1 MLVLNNHNYASFKT
15 ILFQRLSVILTD
27 AIFAYGSYRCSQIFR
42 KSWKSQAVLPLLLLT
57 NVGLLLVD
65 HIHFQYNGIMFG
77 FLLLSCANL
86 FQANYLS
93 GAFWFLVLL
102 NFKHI
107 YLYIA
112 PAYFIYLLRNYCI
125 TSRNL
130 SIKNVITGF
139 SVRNTIYLGSTVILV
154 FAVTFVP
161 FVGHINQVMSRLFP
175 FKRGLCH
182 AYWAPNFWA
191 IYNVADKVLFMLGKK
206 IGLAVS
212 EEVAAM
218 TGGLVQEFSH
228 AVLPSITPLA
238 TMLITIVFMLPALM
252 KLWFAGNNPVQ
263 FVRCIILCA
272 LTSFMFGWH
281 VHEKA
286 ILMAI
291 IPFSIISIMESGDA
305 KVFLILSTV
314 GQYSLLPLL
323 FPQALLLIKLILY
336 VLYCS
341 YAFYSMSNLY
351 PFYVCKFN
359 LPLLNM
365 LESMYIFGL
374 IPLFLYDHF
383 LHYSITLR
391 TYPFLPLLLT
401 SVYCSIGI
409 VYSWLKYYIYFL
421 TKCDAKHKI

>member
-1 MLVLNNHNYASFKT
+1 MICVSFLLLSCVKLLLIPAYRSTDFEVHRNWLAITSNLPIDKWYYEDTSQWTLDYPPLFAWFEYFLSRIGYWFDPQMLVLNNHNYASFKT

-191 IYNVADKVLFMLGKK
+191 IYNVADKVLFMLGSNIMIQRRRHPTLGKGK
-206 IGLAVS
+206 L
-212 EEVAAM
+212 
-218 TGGLVQEFSH
+218 
-228 AVLPSITPLA
+228 
-238 TMLITIVFMLPALM
+238 TIL
-252 KLWFAGNNPVQ
+252 
-263 FVRCIILCA
+263 
-272 LTSFMFGWH
+272 
-281 VHEKA
+281 
-286 ILMAI
+286 
-291 IPFSIISIMESGDA
+291 
-305 KVFLILSTV
+305 
-314 GQYSLLPLL
+314 
-323 FPQALLLIKLILY
+323 
-336 VLYCS
+336 
-341 YAFYSMSNLY
+341 
-351 PFYVCKFN
+351 
-359 LPLLNM
+359 
-365 LESMYIFGL
+365 
-374 IPLFLYDHF
+374 
-383 LHYSITLR
+383 
-391 TYPFLPLLLT
+391 
-401 SVYCSIGI
+401 
-409 VYSWLKYYIYFL
+409 
-421 TKCDAKHKI
+421 